1 MARGKRAE
9 KEFAG
14 MYLSDPKN
22 VVINPTEKQDCEEH
36 WDLMINDCKVDV
48 KAIKKNNEN
57 IHFIEFKNVQGKRG
71 WLYGIAD
78 YFAFETNDYWII
90 VKGSKLK
97 KWIHEKCKDKIY
109 GMGVYELG
117 SRPGARDLIT
127 KVKTIDLCYI
137 GKIKKKV

>member
-71 WLYGIAD
+71 WLYGNEKTD
-78 YFAFETNDYWII
+78 MAFEGW
-90 VKGSKLK
+90 LQM
-97 KWIHEKCKDKIY
+97 EKYKD
-109 GMGVYELG
+109 G
-117 SRPGARDLIT
+117 
-127 KVKTIDLCYI
+127 
-137 GKIKKKV
+137 